1 MFKIGEFSKL
11 TQVSIRM
18 LRYYDEMGLLKPAAI
33 DPWTGYRLYGV
44 KQIPVLNK
52 IVYLRDAGFQVA
64 EIAKALQA
72 PDEQT
77 FLAQLERKDGQ
88 IEQQIQAEQE
98 QLERLML
105 AKQALFSEKK
115 ELPYQVVLRA
125 VPSYPVLA
133 LRREIPDYY
142 AEGNLWQEMSVLA
155 ADLHLTFTGE
165 PFSIYYDQDYR
176 EHDVDIVFRHGAANG
191 PKVSRALAILP
202 F

>member
-105 AKQALFSEKK
+105 IRSYSGLF
-115 ELPYQVVLRA
+115 P
-125 VPSYPVLA
+125 
-133 LRREIPDYY
+133 
-142 AEGNLWQEMSVLA
+142 
-155 ADLHLTFTGE
+155 
-165 PFSIYYDQDYR
+165 
-176 EHDVDIVFRHGAANG
+176 
-191 PKVSRALAILP
+191 AILSLP
-202 F
+202 CGERSPITMLRGTCGRKCPSLLRICT